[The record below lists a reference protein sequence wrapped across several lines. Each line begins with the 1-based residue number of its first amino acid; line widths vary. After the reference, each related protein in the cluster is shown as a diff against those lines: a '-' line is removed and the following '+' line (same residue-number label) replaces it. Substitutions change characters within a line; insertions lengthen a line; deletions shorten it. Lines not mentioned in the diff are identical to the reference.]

1 MKTYIRKETKTDK
14 QALEVRRDRLQVR
27 IGEIWD
33 MLALLQDPK
42 ATEERKAKALNLS
55 SVYGMLSMLE
65 ALALIVDCV
74 TTRVYLKK
82 KDPDGKKTKI
92 PVRYSVAMTGEDI
105 AGAAIDSAT
114 LTDALVKIVRD
125 QVLMVLD
132 PEKKHDWF
140 DENGVLRCPHYK
152 EEDDEEEDGLT
163 AAEEA
168 EADKTD
174 EERLERIREDER
186 GILDKIKNEYL
197 PKKEAGAGSQK
208 SWASESTAGST
219 ALNSFPPSGKSTRQY
234 SPGCSW
240 PEGSPKPLRPF
251 TGKGSSW
258 PNYSG
263 RTTSMIA
270 LVGISISVS

>member
-1 MKTYIRKETKTDK
+1 MARHELALHSQELTKRMKTYIRRETKTDK

-42 ATEERKAKALNLS
+42 TSDEKKAKAMNLS

-82 KDPDGKKTKI
+82 KDPDGKKTKV

-132 PEKKHDWF
+132 PEKKQDWF

-152 EEDDEEEDGLT
+152 EEDDEDDDGLT

-168 EADKTD
+168 EADRTD

-186 GILDKIKNEYL
+186 GLLDKIKNEYL
-197 PKKEAGAGSQK
+197 PKKEAGQ
-208 SWASESTAGST
+208 
-219 ALNSFPPSGKSTRQY
+219 
-234 SPGCSW
+234 
-240 PEGSPKPLRPF
+240 
-251 TGKGSSW
+251 
-258 PNYSG
+258 
-263 RTTSMIA
+263 
-270 LVGISISVS
+270 